1 MDIWQAIVLGIVQGL
16 TEFLPISSSG
26 HLVLLQNIFGTG
38 SNLFMTVA
46 LHIGSLVAVIIVFW
60 KDVVYCIK
68 HPLCDLSKKIV
79 IATIPTVIIVLFFK
93 TYIEDSF
100 NGNFFLIGFV
110 LTAFLLMITEIIAKK
125 IDFKKPISTKSAII
139 MGIAQG
145 IATLPGISRSGSTI
159 CAGLLCGEHRDS
171 VASFSFLMSIPIII
185 ASCIYELIFSSSTVE
200 ISVLPIVVG
209 MIFAFIFGWLAIKL
223 MLKLVKKVE
232 FTYFAIYLAVLVM
245 VLSLFHIV

>member
-1 MDIWQAIVLGIVQGL
+1 MEIWEAIILGIVQGL

-26 HLVLLQNIFGTG
+26 HLVLLQNIFDTG

-46 LHIGSLVAVIIVFW
+46 LHLGSLVAVVVVFW
-60 KDVVYCIK
+60 KDIVYIVK
-68 HPLCDLSKKIV
+68 HPFCDLSKKI
-79 IATIPTVIIVLFFK
+79 IFATIPTVIIVLFFK

-100 NGNFFLIGFV
+100 NGNFFLIGFI

-125 IDFKKPISTKSAII
+125 VDFKKPLSTKTAVI

-185 ASCIYELIFSSSTVE
+185 ASCVYELLFSASSVTV
-200 ISVLPIVVG
+200 SVLPIIIG
-209 MIFAFIFGWLAIKL
+209 MIFAFIFGMLAIKL
-223 MLKLVKKVE
+223 MLKLIKKVE
-232 FTYFAIYLAVLVM
+232 FTYFAIYLVVLVV